1 MTPTNNA
8 MSQTLTQEQEN
19 FLADVVAEQF
29 GKTLDFAPFADAL
42 AMICEDIAG
51 FEAGPDV
58 HVVRRIWAAYVWRQG

>member
-1 MTPTNNA
+1 MH
-8 MSQTLTQEQEN
+8 QTLTEEQEN

-29 GKTLDFAPFADAL
+29 GKTLDFARFADAL

-58 HVVRRIWAAYVWRQG
+58 HVVRRIWAAYVWRQC

>member
-1 MTPTNNA
+1 

-29 GKTLDFAPFADAL
+29 GKTLDFVRFADAL

-51 FEAGPDV
+51 FEGGPNAGIV
-58 HVVRRIWAAYVWRQG
+58 QRIWGVYQRLRR